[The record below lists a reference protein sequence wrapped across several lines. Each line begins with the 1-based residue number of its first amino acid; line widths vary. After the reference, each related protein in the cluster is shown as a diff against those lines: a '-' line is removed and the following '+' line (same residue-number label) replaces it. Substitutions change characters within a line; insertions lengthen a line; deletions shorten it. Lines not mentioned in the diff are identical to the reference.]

1 MQYVRLDMQNNIIKV
16 AGIEY
21 TIEEH
26 APDVMGG
33 RLGLADFNAQH
44 ISINQSATP
53 QTKKIAIYHEIM
65 HIISDAWGL
74 GLTESQVKIG
84 THALIAFLAENPEFQ
99 KME

>member
-1 MQYVRLDMQNNIIKV
+1 MQNNIKV

-21 TIEEH
+21 TIVEH

-33 RLGLADFNAQH
+33 RLGLADFNAQQ
-44 ISINQSATP
+44 ITINQSATS
-53 QTKKIAIYHEIM
+53 QTKKIAVYHEIM

-74 GLTESQVKIG
+74 SLTEAQVKIG

-99 KME
+99 KIE